1 MRSGKR
7 TLMEP
12 VAAGNTLEATVTR
25 LENYGAWI
33 ESGGRVGL
41 ILIPDIS
48 WSRIRHPSEA
58 LAVGQQVTVKIL
70 NVAKDG
76 KFSASLREIHPELN
90 PWRDPTVFAVGN
102 VFTCPVVLVLEY
114 GCFVELRPDV
124 WGLLKR
130 EQWTRSM
137 AVGNRVRVR
146 VESLDADQQKIEVRE
161 IA

>member
-41 ILIPDIS
+41 ILIPEIS

-76 KFSASLREIHPELN
+76 KFSASLREMHPELN

-102 VFTCPVVLVLEY
+102 EFTGPVVMVLEY
-114 GCFVELRPDV
+114 GCFVELQPEV
-124 WGLLKR
+124 WGLLPR
-130 EQWTRSM
+130 ERWPFPLETGDQL
-137 AVGNRVRVR
+137 RVRV
-146 VESLDADQQKIEVRE
+146 VHLDGPMHKIEIRPC
-161 IA
+161 

>member
-1 MRSGKR
+1 
-7 TLMEP
+7 MEP

-41 ILIPDIS
+41 ILIPEIS

-58 LAVGQQVTVKIL
+58 LSVGQQVTVKIL

-76 KFSASLREIHPELN
+76 KFSASLREMHPELN

-102 VFTCPVVLVLEY
+102 EFTGPVVMVLEY
-114 GCFVELRPDV
+114 GCFVELQPEV

-130 EQWTRSM
+130 EPWRRPL
-137 AVGNRVRVR
+137 AVGNRVCVR
-146 VESLDADQQKIEVRE
+146 VESLNADQQKIEVRE